1 MRALREEWQ
10 RLSSSKMAR
19 NAGWMLAGQGGNL
32 FLQAGYFVMM
42 SRLLGSTEY
51 GIFIGAFAFTS
62 FIATYSAMG
71 SGTLLLRYVST
82 DAGRFSAYWGN
93 VLLTTLTMSAIL
105 IFAAKITAPHLIDPA
120 SAALVV
126 ITGLANCFCGEIT
139 RNASMVFQSFERLS
153 VTASLGLAT
162 SLVRLCAV
170 TGMVLIL
177 HHATALQWS
186 IASLSV
192 SAFAA
197 IAAAIAVTICYGWPR
212 FSLQLMRLRAGEG
225 FGYSF
230 AFSTSTVFNDIDKTM
245 LSHYGMRSAN
255 GIYALAYRAID
266 MASIPIVALRDA
278 AVPKFFRVGAENR
291 HETKRMAFRLLKRS
305 ALVSLLLSVVL
316 YIAAPLVPW
325 VAGPSFAESAV
336 ALRWLCILPVFRSIH
351 QLAGTGIVGLGKQ
364 TYRTAA
370 QIIAA
375 GANFGLNLWC
385 IPAYGWRGAA
395 WTSLFADGLLAA
407 LNIGILI
414 FLCRSKGEDQLN
426 HS

>member
-1 MRALREEWQ
+1 MRVLREEWQ

-19 NAGWMLAGQGGNL
+19 NASWMLAGQGGNL

-71 SGTLLLRYVST
+71 SGTLLLRYVSS
-82 DAGRFSAYWGN
+82 DAGRFAAYWGN
-93 VLLTTLTMSAIL
+93 ILLTTTAMSAIL
-105 IFAAKITAPHLIDPA
+105 ILAAWFAAPHLLNPA

-153 VTASLGLAT
+153 VTAGLGLAT
-162 SLVRLCAV
+162 SLLRLCAV

-192 SAFAA
+192 SALAA
-197 IAAAIAVTICYGWPR
+197 IAAIVAVTICYGWPK
-212 FSLQLMRLRAGEG
+212 FSLQLMRRHSAEG

-230 AFSTSTVFNDIDKTM
+230 AFSTSVIYSDVDKTM
-245 LSHYGMRSAN
+245 LSRYGMNAAN

-266 MASIPIVALRDA
+266 MASMPVIALRDA
-278 AVPKFFRVGAENR
+278 AVPKFFRAGAQNR
-291 HETKRMAFRLLKRS
+291 NEARLLAFRLLKRS
-305 ALVSLLLSVVL
+305 VPVSLLVSLTL
-316 YIAAPLVPW
+316 YLAAPLVPW
-325 VAGPSFAESAV
+325 VAGPTFAESIWAV
-336 ALRWLCILPVFRSIH
+336 RWLCLLPVFRSVH
-351 QLAGTGIVGLGKQ
+351 QIAGTGILGLGKQ
-364 TYRTAA
+364 SYRTAA
-370 QIIAA
+370 QIVV
-375 GANFGLNLWC
+375 GGTNFGLNLWF

-395 WTSLFADGLLAA
+395 WTSLFADGLLATI
-407 LNIGILI
+407 NIGLLL
-414 FLCRSKGEDQLN
+414 FLSRASEDVEPAAC
-426 HS
+426 

>member
-1 MRALREEWQ
+1 MRVLRAEWQ

-71 SGTLLLRYVST
+71 SGTLLLRYVSS
-82 DAGRFSAYWGN
+82 DAGRFAAYWGN
-93 VLLTTLTMSAIL
+93 ILLATTTMSTVLIL
-105 IFAAKITAPHLIDPA
+105 AARFTAPHLLNPA

-153 VTASLGLAT
+153 VTAGLGLAT
-162 SLVRLCAV
+162 SLLRLCAV

-186 IASLSV
+186 IASLAV

-197 IAAAIAVTICYGWPR
+197 IAAAIAVTICYGWPK
-212 FSLQLMRLRAGEG
+212 FSLQLMRLRVGEG

-245 LSHYGMRSAN
+245 LSHYGMNAAN
-255 GIYALAYRAID
+255 GVYALAYRAID

-278 AVPKFFRVGAENR
+278 A
-291 HETKRMAFRLLKRS
+291 
-305 ALVSLLLSVVL
+305 
-316 YIAAPLVPW
+316 
-325 VAGPSFAESAV
+325 
-336 ALRWLCILPVFRSIH
+336 
-351 QLAGTGIVGLGKQ
+351 
-364 TYRTAA
+364 A
-370 QIIAA
+370 QNSS
-375 GANFGLNLWC
+375 G
-385 IPAYGWRGAA
+385 
-395 WTSLFADGLLAA
+395 
-407 LNIGILI
+407 
-414 FLCRSKGEDQLN
+414 
-426 HS
+426 